1 MRKLVLT
8 LLTCGALTTGTA
20 AELLQQSA
28 PPPDPALVSQ
38 GEPLYQQLC
47 GACHGGNGSGGPG
60 GAVNLTQSSIAMATD
75 GGRTLRAFLQVG
87 RPDKGMPPMT
97 VTEAQGAALS
107 ARLLSFRP
115 AVIANASTPAQ
126 DPVLVGDATVG
137 KAFFN
142 GPIGKCNTCHAVEN
156 DQPSP
161 ATNLARIGSKY
172 PDAKRLQNN
181 MLLNRSFFWS
191 PALGQDVTAVV
202 TYQDGRKLTGFLSSV
217 SDFKVIIRDQAGKE
231 TTLTR
236 SNGEPSVVLTDRLQ
250 HHLDLLEVY
259 RDADIHNLTAYLATL
274 K

>member
-1 MRKLVLT
+1 MRQIVFMLLV
-8 LLTCGALTTGTA
+8 CVTTSIGTA
-20 AELLQQSA
+20 AELLQQTA
-28 PPPDPALVSQ
+28 PPPDPALVLQ

-47 GACHGGNGSGGPG
+47 GACHGGNGTGGPG

-97 VTEAQGAALS
+97 VTETQGAALS

-115 AVIANASTPAQ
+115 AAIASASSPAQ
-126 DPVLVGDATVG
+126 DRVLVGDAAVG

-142 GPIGKCNTCHAVEN
+142 GPIGKCNTCHAVESE
-156 DQPSP
+156 QPSP
-161 ATNLARIGSKY
+161 AANLARIGSKY

-202 TYQDGRKLTGFLSSV
+202 TYRDGRTFSGFLSSV
-217 SDFKVIIRDQAGKE
+217 SDFKVIIRDQDGKE

-236 SNGEPSVVLTDRLQ
+236 NKGEPSVVLTDRLQ